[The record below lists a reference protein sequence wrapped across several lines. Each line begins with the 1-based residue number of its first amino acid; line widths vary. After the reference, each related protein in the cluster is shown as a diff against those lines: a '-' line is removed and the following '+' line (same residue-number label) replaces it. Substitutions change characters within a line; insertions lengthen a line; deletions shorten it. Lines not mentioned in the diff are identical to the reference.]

1 MGFFARFCLTV
12 VSISGGVHWAAAMA
26 TFLAT
31 LSVIGREMARGR
43 GNEAARREASAMNG
57 RDRYYYWWFAVG
69 SVPGSLLGMF
79 LFQDIQSYVL
89 RTACM
94 TGVMMACGT
103 IVAWAIGKF
112 IRRQR

>member
-1 MGFFARFCLTV
+1 MTV